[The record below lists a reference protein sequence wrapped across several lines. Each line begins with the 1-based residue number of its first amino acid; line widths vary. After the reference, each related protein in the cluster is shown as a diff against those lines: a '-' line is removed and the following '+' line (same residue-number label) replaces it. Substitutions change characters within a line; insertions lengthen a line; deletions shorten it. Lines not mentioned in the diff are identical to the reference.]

1 MEEEKD
7 RRSLSKEVLAEKLK
21 KAEAEA
27 RQEAVRQASL
37 CKQLEFMPSISLCD
51 DSYKE
56 EPGKYNWTRF
66 GFDFQPFVS
75 IVFLVL
81 LITFISL
88 TLLFPGQAESIFN
101 KILDL
106 ITVNAGWFLI
116 LLATIFVVAILY
128 FGLTKL
134 GHVRLGGANA
144 KPEFSNWGWY
154 AMLLSAGMGIG
165 LLFWSVAEPVTHFY
179 APSPMFGN
187 IEPGSAEA
195 ARAAMVTTFFHWG
208 VHGWAIYAL
217 VGLGLAF
224 FAFNKGLPLT
234 LRSIFYPVI
243 GNRIYGMW
251 GHTIDVLSV
260 LATMMGLATSLGF
273 GVTQVNAGLNYLFGI
288 SINTTTQVILIA
300 VITGIAT
307 ISVMLGLDKG
317 VKRLSQINM
326 IIAGVLVLL
335 VLFMGPTIYILSGFT
350 MSTGHYIAKLAEMSL
365 WTEVMLDSNWQ
376 GAWTIFYWAW
386 WISWSPF
393 VGMFIARISKGRTV
407 REFVMG
413 VIIFPTLIS
422 SLWMSVFGFAGIFQ
436 ESNGIADII
445 SAVQI
450 DESLALF
457 AMLENLPASGLL
469 AVIGI
474 FLIIVFFIT
483 SSDSGSLVVNHLTS
497 GGKLKSPVRQ
507 RVFWAGME
515 GLVAATLLIGGGLVA
530 LKTAA
535 ITTALP
541 FSLVLLVM
549 VYSLHRGLKNE
560 YQIEEM
566 VRDKLRE
573 VEEKHFLDEAISDA
587 SKGNRV

>member
-7 RRSLSKEVLAEKLK
+7 RRSLSREILAEKLK

-27 RQEAVRQASL
+27 RQKAVRQASL
-37 CKQLEFMPSISLCD
+37 CKRLEFMPSMSLCD

-88 TLLFPGQAESIFN
+88 TLLFPDQAESIFN
-101 KILDL
+101 QILDF
-106 ITVNAGWFLI
+106 ITVNIGWFLI

-128 FGLTKL
+128 FALSKL
-134 GHVRLGGANA
+134 GQVRLGGANA

-179 APSPMFGN
+179 TPSPMFGN
-187 IEPGSAEA
+187 IEPGSTEA

-208 VHGWAIYAL
+208 IHGWAIYAL

-224 FAFNKGLPLT
+224 FAFNKDLPLT
-234 LRSIFYPVI
+234 MRSIFYPVI
-243 GNRIYGMW
+243 GNRIYGLW
-251 GHTIDVLSV
+251 GHTVDVLSV

-273 GVTQVNAGLNYLFGI
+273 GVTQVNAGLNYLFGM
-288 SINTTTQVILIA
+288 SMNTATQVILIA

-307 ISVMLGLDKG
+307 ISVILGLDKG

-326 IIAGVLVLL
+326 IIAGVLLLL
-335 VLFMGPTIYILSGFT
+335 VLVMGPTIYILSGFT
-350 MSTGHYIAKLAEMSL
+350 MSIGHYIAKLAEMSL

-422 SLWMSVFGFAGIFQ
+422 SLWMSVFGLAGILQ

-573 VEEKHFLDEAISDA
+573 VEEKHFLDEAINDA
-587 SKGNRV
+587 SKGNRA

>member
-507 RVFWAGME
+507 KVFWAGME

>member
-7 RRSLSKEVLAEKLK
+7 RRSLSREILAEKLK

-457 AMLENLPASGLL
+457 AMLENC
-469 AVIGI
+469 
-474 FLIIVFFIT
+474 
-483 SSDSGSLVVNHLTS
+483 
-497 GGKLKSPVRQ
+497 
-507 RVFWAGME
+507 
-515 GLVAATLLIGGGLVA
+515 
-530 LKTAA
+530 
-535 ITTALP
+535 
-541 FSLVLLVM
+541 
-549 VYSLHRGLKNE
+549 
-560 YQIEEM
+560 
-566 VRDKLRE
+566 
-573 VEEKHFLDEAISDA
+573 
-587 SKGNRV
+587 